1 MKTRSELPIIFFDSQ
16 KKWRKWL
23 SQNYSDE
30 NGVWLKFYKKGTGIK
45 SLNYHE
51 ALDEALCFGWIDG
64 QAKKFDDESYLQ
76 KFTPRRKNSLWSKRN
91 IQKVEQL
98 IKEGR
103 MHAAGLKEVEAA
115 KADSRWDKAYDSPA

>member
-23 SQNYSDE
+23 SENSSDE

-45 SLNYHE
+45 SLNHNT

-76 KFTPRRKNSLWSKRN
+76 KFTPRRKKSLWSKRN

-98 IKEGR
+98 IKERSEERRVG
-103 MHAAGLKEVEAA
+103 KE
-115 KADSRWDKAYDSPA
+115 